1 MEFLEFVS
9 AGSGPWV
16 GLWQLQ
22 VCLGANSGIHGLG
35 APCWAGRWCLQ
46 PAFLLSDP
54 QDQRA
59 GSGSLQSLGGSA
71 SFPLQ
76 EPFQSRLLW
85 GRPLP
90 PCRSCMP
97 NTRSNMYQPPDVN
110 VTLDSSRAHNTG
122 HPAGHRSHP
131 ALVPSEP
138 RVLRCPRQ
146 TPHPSPPTL
155 ACLLTRGPAS

>member
-1 MEFLEFVS
+1 MGYTGWGHPAGLAAGVS
-9 AGSGPWV
+9 SLPSC
-16 GLWQLQ
+16 
-22 VCLGANSGIHGLG
+22 CLIPKTKGQALDLSSHWGALPPSPSRSHFSLACCG
-35 APCWAGRWCLQ
+35 A
-46 PAFLLSDP
+46 
-54 QDQRA
+54 
-59 GSGSLQSLGGSA
+59 
-71 SFPLQ
+71 
-76 EPFQSRLLW
+76 
-85 GRPLP
+85 LP

-97 NTRSNMYQPPDVN
+97 NTRSNMYQRPDVN

-138 RVLRCPRQ
+138 RGLRCPRQ